1 MVFGNDVDAAAA
13 ALYDGGPSLLVR
25 NILFGRTL
33 LLNGQQASQP
43 TSTQLTFVILLNF
56 ALVIYASFIL
66 IIFSSMGNGV
76 VGVPMFLRY
85 LLCWTIVPSVQLF
98 HQFVYV

>member
-1 MVFGNDVDAAAA
+1 MVFGNDVDAA

-43 TSTQLTFVILLNF
+43 TSTLLTFVFLPNV

-66 IIFSSMGNGV
+66 IIFSSMGNV
-76 VGVPMFLRY
+76 RSFLRY
-85 LLCWTIVPSVQLF
+85 VVCWTIVPSVQLF